1 MNKQQFMKEE
11 KDCASL
17 MGLTLKEYRQSLKNV
32 KANNKIRDNTKKR
45 KYDNSILDRL
55 KQLKK
60 DLKYREKNFQTL
72 R

>member
-1 MNKQQFMKEE
+1 MNKQQFIKEE

-32 KANNKIRDNTKKR
+32 KANNNIVNDTKKR

-55 KQLKK
+55 GLSKK
-60 DLKYREKNFQTL
+60 DLKHREKNFQTL

>member
-17 MGLTLKEYRQSLKNV
+17 MGLTLKEYRQSLKNAKV
-32 KANNKIRDNTKKR
+32 NNSVVNDTKKR
-45 KYDNSILDRL
+45 KYDNSILERL
-55 KQLKK
+55 LLSKK
-60 DLKYREKNFQTL
+60 DLKHREKNLQTL

>member
-1 MNKQQFMKEE
+1 MNKQQFMKEK

-32 KANNKIRDNTKKR
+32 KANNNIVDDTKKR

-55 KQLKK
+55 GLSKK